1 MPQSRDNSYRAFDEV
16 AVEQSPELKLAN
28 VNNNLSR
35 LRKATGQHYCE
46 EAESD
51 KVLAHPARKT
61 GVHGIP
67 LPSKGE
73 LSALDR
79 ALLRDTRMLT
89 P

>member
-1 MPQSRDNSYRAFDEV
+1 MFDEV
-16 AVEQSPELKLAN
+16 AREQSLELKLAN
-28 VNNNLSR
+28 VKNNLRS
-35 LRKATGQHYCE
+35 LRKATSQHYCK

-61 GVHGIP
+61 GVYGIP
-67 LPSKGE
+67 LPSNGE

-79 ALLRDTRMLT
+79 AFLRDTRMLT